1 MVPTRIFRQSTIP
14 QKQYLENSSKNH
26 HPKSYFSKMG
36 GSAISSKTGGMV
48 FIRNRKLG
56 EIGGKFCQNRSL
68 SDPTFTT
75 IKNLRV
81 SENAG

>member
-1 MVPTRIFRQSTIP
+1 
-14 QKQYLENSSKNH
+14 
-26 HPKSYFSKMG
+26 MG

-48 FIRNRKLG
+48 VIGNRKLG